1 MPEGVRALSIVV
13 FDGAFS
19 RVHYALV
26 LASAAAASNR
36 EVRLF
41 FTGRALVALTREG
54 WRGLGGEPEAEN
66 AHAQSCGTAT
76 FDELMAAC
84 RDLGVRFLVCE
95 MGLRVAGLEPAAL
108 TEAAADIKGVVTF
121 LNETPADAQMLF
133 I

>member
-36 EVRLF
+36 DVTLF
-41 FTGRALVALTREG
+41 FTGRALFALTRAG
-54 WRGLGGEPEAEN
+54 WRSLDGEPEAHN
-66 AHAQSCGTAT
+66 AHAQACGTAT

-84 RDLGVRFLVCE
+84 RDLGVRFMACE
-95 MGLRVAGLEPAAL
+95 MGLRVAGLEAEAL
-108 TEAAADIKGVVTF
+108 TEAEAKVTGVVTF
-121 LNETPADAQMLF
+121 LNGTPADAQMLF